1 MIASNEEYFKANA
14 LVFQVHCNNL
24 TFTVRLLSVVRN
36 LSVSSLTFLGLLQE
50 QSMETPNALEQRL
63 DLLRFTLQTTQTLL
77 QAVAVQTRMTS
88 FAAGVKA
95 EVAEEKARVAEA
107 LA

>member
-24 TFTVRLLSVVRN
+24 TFTVRFLAVVRN
-36 LSVSSLTFLGLLQE
+36 LSVSSLTFWGLLQE
-50 QSMETPNALEQRL
+50 QSMATLNALEQRP
-63 DLLRFTLQTTQTLL
+63 DLLRFTVQTTQTLL

-95 EVAEEKARVAEA
+95 GVAEEKARVAAA